1 VERQD
6 NNTGI
11 SETILNKLV
20 ERGLESQLE
29 QADQLQVRVN
39 AEPLQFAM
47 GKVDSVSLAGTN
59 LALNSDLRIS
69 EIEVQINQLAV
80 DLFGIVFG
88 KLELTQSA
96 DVSAQMMLT
105 AADLNRAVRS
115 DSIRDRLKNLSLQVD
130 DEVLVLDVQDI
141 RFELPGEGRLGLDLE
156 LLAKRQEERQTVNF
170 YLVLR
175 FEQGG
180 EVVRLEQAKYTSK
193 EALTF
198 RETASFADLASRL
211 LQKRTIQLAE
221 ATIEIQRIEL
231 AEQQFNLQIQANV
244 AQLPQLLNET

>member
-141 RFELPGEGRLGLDLE
+141 RFD